1 MYIIAEHKGGYQA
14 IRVCKTENRPTY
26 KMRVGRTERRIILQV
41 GGRKYVAYST
51 EPIRAQYP
59 GIGTDQLD
67 DLRDE
72 IMEELHHQMLRRV
85 DYVDIPKI
93 SGIAEMHSVRRWM
106 ATGQLLITSLEA
118 YYGHPIDPTAR
129 QLDAYV
135 CVDVPILILMDHE
148 PPADIAQEELPY

>member
-14 IRVCKTENRPTY
+14 IRVCKTERWHLY
-26 KMRVGRTERRIILQV
+26 KLCVGRTERRIILQV
-41 GGRKYVAYST
+41 RGRKYVVYST
-51 EPIRAQYP
+51 YTIRAQYP
-59 GIGTDQLD
+59 GIGTAQLD
-67 DLRDE
+67 DLCDE

-85 DYVDIPKI
+85 DYVDLPKI

-135 CVDVPILILMDHE
+135 CVDVPTIILMDHE
-148 PPADIAQEELPY
+148 PPADTEQEELPY